1 MGEIDPVTLEIIKNL
16 LLSVAQEMGVTL
28 QRSAYSSNIK
38 TRLDFACAIFDSDIR
53 NVAQALH
60 IPALLGGLV
69 SIVPAAIKEYGIKN
83 IEQGDVLIVN
93 DPYRGGTHLP
103 DVTLISPAFYDSKI
117 AGFVANMAHHQDI
130 GGRAPGGVPGDTT
143 DIYQE
148 GLIIPTT
155 KLVEGGKINE
165 EILKLLLA
173 NVRAPLER
181 AGDYRAQIAANRT
194 GIKRITE
201 VIEQHGLKAFEIY
214 EEELL
219 NYTERRMRSALKE
232 IPDGEYYAEDYLD
245 DDGIGDDPVR
255 IAAKIILEEGRTFID
270 LSDSDKQ
277 TQGPMNCT
285 WAPTLS
291 AISYVF
297 KCLVDP
303 DIPIN
308 EGMYRP
314 LRLHAPGGLVLNAR
328 PPAAI
333 AGCWE
338 VAMRVTDV
346 LMRALAKAVP
356 EKVCAA
362 GKGIICNVCFGGID
376 PRDGRVYAFYETIGG
391 GYGARPSKDGMEG
404 VQYHLTNT
412 QNAPVEELET
422 SYPVI
427 IERYELIP
435 DSDGAGRFRGGL
447 GIRRDYRFENHS
459 AVFSIVS
466 DRAKIAPWGLS
477 GGLDGKKSRYI
488 LNPDTPNEIELSSKT
503 FRKLRPG
510 DLISVQT
517 PGGGGYGDPKK
528 RQRIKTLED
537 IKNGKISPEK
547 AKQKYRL
554 SLDQL
559 RMFED
564 V

>member
-1 MGEIDPVTLEIIKNL
+1 MGEIDPITLEIIKNL
-16 LLSVAQEMGVTL
+16 LSSIAQEMGVTL
-28 QRSAYSSNIK
+28 QRSAHSSNIK
-38 TRLDFACAIFDSDIR
+38 TRLDFACAIFDASIR

-69 SIVPAAIKEYGIKN
+69 SAVPAAIKEYGIEN

-103 DVTLISPAFYDSKI
+103 DVTLISPVFYDSKI
-117 AGFVANMAHHQDI
+117 VGFVANMAHHQDI

-148 GLIIPTT
+148 GLIIPPT
-155 KLVEGGKINE
+155 KLVEE
-165 EILKLLLA
+165 EKVNQSILTLLLA

-194 GIKRITE
+194 GVKRIIE
-201 VIEQHGLKAFEIY
+201 VIEKHGIKVFEKY

-219 NYTERRMRSALKE
+219 SYTERRMRTALKK
-232 IPDGEYYAEDYLD
+232 IPDGVYLSEDYLD
-245 DDGIGDDPVR
+245 DDGIGDDPIR
-255 IAAKIILEEGRTFID
+255 IAAKIVLEQGEAFVD
-270 LSDSDKQ
+270 LSNSDKQ

-291 AISYVF
+291 AVSYFF

-314 LRLHAPGGLVLNAR
+314 LRLHAPRGLVLNAR

-346 LMRALAKAVP
+346 LMRALADAVP
-356 EKVCAA
+356 ERVCAA
-362 GKGIICNVCFGGID
+362 GKGIICNICFGGID
-376 PRDGRVYAFYETIGG
+376 PRDGRVYAFYETVGG
-391 GYGARPSKDGMEG
+391 GYGARPSKDGIEG

-466 DRAKIAPWGLS
+466 DRAKIGPWGLS

-488 LNPDTPNEIELSSKT
+488 LNPDTPNEVALSSKT
-503 FRKLRPG
+503 FRRLKPG

-517 PGGGGYGDPKK
+517 PGGGGYGDPK
-528 RQRIKTLED
+528 RRRREKTLED
-537 IKNGKISPEK
+537 IRNGKISVKK
-547 AKQKYRL
+547 AKEIYRL
-554 SLDQL
+554 SLDEL

>member
-1 MGEIDPVTLEIIKNL
+1 MEKIDPVTLEIIKNL
-16 LLSVAQEMGVTL
+16 LSSTAQEMGVTL
-28 QRSAYSSNIK
+28 QKSAHSSNIK
-38 TRLDFACAIFDSDIR
+38 TRLDFACAIFDEEIH
-53 NVAQALH
+53 NTAQALH

-69 SIVPAAIKEYGIKN
+69 NVVPTAIKEFGIEN
-83 IEQGDVLIVN
+83 IEQGDALIVN

-103 DVTLISPAFYDSKI
+103 DVTLISPVFYRSKI
-117 AGFVANMAHHQDI
+117 TGFVANMAHHQDI

-148 GLIIPTT
+148 GLTIPPT
-155 KLVEGGKINE
+155 KLVVKGNINQ
-165 EILKLLLA
+165 EILTLLLA
-173 NVRAPLER
+173 NVRAPSER
-181 AGDYRAQIAANRT
+181 VGDYRAQIAANRT
-194 GIKRITE
+194 GVRRIIE
-201 VIEQHGLKAFEIY
+201 VIGKYGIKAFRAY

-219 NYTERRMRSALKE
+219 SYTERRMRTALKE
-232 IPDGEYYAEDYLD
+232 IPDGEYYGEDYLD
-245 DDGIGDDPVR
+245 DDGIGDDPVKVAAR
-255 IAAKIILEEGRTFID
+255 ITIKQGEVLID
-270 LSDSDKQ
+270 LSESDRQ

-291 AISYVF
+291 ATSYIF

-303 DIPIN
+303 DIPVN
-308 EGMYRP
+308 EGMFRP
-314 LRLHAPGGLVLNAR
+314 LHLHAPKGLVLNAR

-346 LMRALAKAVP
+346 LMKALAEAVP
-356 EKVCAA
+356 ERVCAA
-362 GKGIICNVCFGGID
+362 GKGIICNICFGGID
-376 PRDGRVYAFYETIGG
+376 PRDGRVYAFYETVGG

-427 IERYELIP
+427 IEKYELIP

-459 AVFSIVS
+459 VVFSIVS
-466 DRAKIAPWGLS
+466 DRAKIAPWGLL
-477 GGLDGKKSRYI
+477 GGLEGKKSRYV
-488 LNPDTPNEIELSSKT
+488 LNPGTSDEVSLSSKT
-503 FRKLRPG
+503 FRRLKPG

-517 PGGGGYGDPKK
+517 PGGGGYGDPKR
-528 RQRIKTLED
+528 RQRDKTLED
-537 IKNGKISPEK
+537 VRNGKISLRK
-547 AKQKYRL
+547 AKETYRL
-554 SLDQL
+554 SLDEL
-559 RMFED
+559 RGLKD

>member
-1 MGEIDPVTLEIIKNL
+1 MKGIDPVTLEIIKNL
-16 LLSVAQEMGVTL
+16 LSSAAQEMGVTL
-28 QRSAYSSNIK
+28 QKSAYSSNIK
-38 TRLDFACAIFDSDIR
+38 TRLDFACAVFDAKIR
-53 NVAQALH
+53 NTAQALH

-69 SIVPAAIKEYGIKN
+69 NAVPTAIREFGTEN
-83 IEQGDVLIVN
+83 IEQGDMLIVN

-103 DVTLISPAFYDSKI
+103 DVTLISPIFCDSRI
-117 AGFVANMAHHQDI
+117 EGFVANMAHHQDI

-148 GLIIPTT
+148 GLIIPPT
-155 KLVEGGKINE
+155 KLVGKGKINQE
-165 EILKLLLA
+165 VLALLLA
-173 NVRAPLER
+173 NVRAPSER

-194 GIKRITE
+194 GVRRIIE
-201 VIEQHGLKAFEIY
+201 VIEKYGVKAFKTY

-219 NYTERRMRSALKE
+219 NYTERRMRTALKR
-232 IPDGEYYAEDYLD
+232 IPDGEYYGEDYLD
-245 DDGIGDDPVR
+245 DDGIGDDPIRV
-255 IAAKIILEEGRTFID
+255 AAKVTLKQGEATID
-270 LSDSDKQ
+270 LSESDKQ

-308 EGMYRP
+308 EGMFRP
-314 LRLHAPGGLVLNAR
+314 LHLRVPQGLVLNAR

-346 LMRALAKAVP
+346 LTRALAQAVP
-356 EKVCAA
+356 ERVCAA

-376 PRDGRVYAFYETIGG
+376 PRDGKVYAFYETVGG

-427 IERYELIP
+427 IEKYELVP

-459 AVFSIVS
+459 VVFSIVS

-477 GGLDGKKSRYI
+477 GGLEGKKSRYI
-488 LNPDTPNEIELSSKT
+488 LNPDTPDEVLLSSKT
-503 FRKLRPG
+503 FRRLKPG
-510 DLISVQT
+510 DIISVQT

-528 RQRIKTLED
+528 RQGDKTVED
-537 IKNGKISPEK
+537 VRNGKISLK
-547 AKQKYRL
+547 RAKETYRL
-554 SLDQL
+554 SLDEL
-559 RMFED
+559 RVFKD